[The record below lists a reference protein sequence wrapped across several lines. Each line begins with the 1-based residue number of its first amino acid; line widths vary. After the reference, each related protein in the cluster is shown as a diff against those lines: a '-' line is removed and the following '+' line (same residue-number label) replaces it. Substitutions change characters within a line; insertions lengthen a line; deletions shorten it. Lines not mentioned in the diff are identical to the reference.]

1 MIKIIWKDP
10 RDFDFTDST
19 IVALSVGLA
28 GTIENPLPTSFFDLD
43 PHGLAGGGLYR
54 LYAVSAISKSFDSVK
69 IITTGFV
76 DQDKINSNYAK
87 IHRDYLI
94 DILGV
99 PASKV
104 SELSPANSTSKEI
117 HQILL
122 LCQKQNLKQ
131 VVIIAN
137 LWHLPRI
144 SELIRNHPDFDKQD
158 VSFILMPCEWV
169 DIKLVMGVTALEFER
184 LSVHFS
190 QYIRRITF
198 ESRGIVHLRRG
209 IYKPNF

>member
-1 MIKIIWKDP
+1 MIKIIWQDP
-10 RDFDFTDST
+10 RNFDFTDAT
-19 IVALSVGLA
+19 IVALSVGLT
-28 GTIENPLPTSFFDLD
+28 GTVENPLPTSFFDLD
-43 PHGLAGGGLYR
+43 PHGLAGGGLYG
-54 LYAVSAISKSFDSVK
+54 LHAVSAISKSSDSVK

-87 IHRDYLI
+87 IHKDYLI
-94 DILGV
+94 NVLEV

-104 SELSPANSTSKEI
+104 SELPPANSTSKEI
-117 HQILL
+117 QQILL
-122 LCQKQNLKQ
+122 LCPKQNLKQ
-131 VVIIAN
+131 IVIIAN

-144 SELIRNHPDFDKQD
+144 NELILNHPDFDKQN

-169 DIKLVMGVTALEFER
+169 DIKLTMGVTAFEFER
-184 LSVHFS
+184 LSVYFS

-198 ESRGIVHLRRG
+198 ESRGVVHLRRG